1 MARYCALLISE
12 RRRSFFTCLH
22 AGREPPIWGA
32 LAVSSDTGGAPTTGS
47 REYSCSYIFQG
58 ERASTHQCMEGAAAT
73 LLPKC
78 TARGGDTSKA
88 PPTERAH
95 SSHSASRTTKK
106 TFLSDG
112 MSTTEEV
119 TNMTAESETTE
130 QQTSVNETAST
141 PVDVQRVTRVD
152 YERDG
157 ERTLFLICAF

>member
-1 MARYCALLISE
+1 
-12 RRRSFFTCLH
+12 
-22 AGREPPIWGA
+22 
-32 LAVSSDTGGAPTTGS
+32 
-47 REYSCSYIFQG
+47 
-58 ERASTHQCMEGAAAT
+58 
-73 LLPKC
+73 
-78 TARGGDTSKA
+78 
-88 PPTERAH
+88 
-95 SSHSASRTTKK
+95 
-106 TFLSDG
+106 